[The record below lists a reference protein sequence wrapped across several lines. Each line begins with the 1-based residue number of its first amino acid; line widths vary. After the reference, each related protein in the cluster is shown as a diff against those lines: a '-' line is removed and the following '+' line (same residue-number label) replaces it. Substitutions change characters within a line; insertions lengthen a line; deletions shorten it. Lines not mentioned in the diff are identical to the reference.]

1 MAKKDGK
8 YHYDDLALTLL
19 LKGCCLRWMGS
30 PLQAE
35 ELFVQVSKMEGQILE
50 DTYLLPFSAFELG
63 ALYKSQGKT
72 DLAVEWLEAARNNY
86 KRYGLESKL
95 HFWIHGALTQIREAS
110 GDDTAEIPPVL
121 E

>member
-1 MAKKDGK
+1 
-8 YHYDDLALTLL
+8 
-19 LKGCCLRWMGS
+19 MGS

-72 DLAVEWLEAARNNY
+72 DLAVEWLESARY
-86 KRYGLESKL
+86 CPLQ
-95 HFWIHGALTQIREAS
+95 HFLTTLLYTFNLIS
-110 GDDTAEIPPVL
+110 GTITSVMA
-121 E
+121 

>member
-1 MAKKDGK
+1 
-8 YHYDDLALTLL
+8 
-19 LKGCCLRWMGS
+19 MGS

-72 DLAVEWLEAARNNY
+72 DLAVEWLEAARYCPLSIFPIDPFLYIQSDFRNNY

-110 GDDTAEIPPVL
+110 GDDTSEIPPVL